1 MQFTSAQKLTSAQ
14 RRHNDARLQ
23 SWLSTASARFI
34 QCEKKPNRRN
44 SVTQRFAMNSRNL
57 CG

>member
-1 MQFTSAQKLTSAQ
+1 MQFISAQKLTSAQ

-23 SWLSTASARFI
+23 TWLSTAPSRFI
-34 QCEKKPNRRN
+34 QYKKNPNRRN
-44 SVTQRFAMNSRNL
+44 SVTERFAMNSRNL